1 MLILESFYLNLV
13 IIELAFESTRF
24 YLSLNVTDQNEFLYM
39 LNLKHDNLIKPSR
52 NELGDQGFINELYL
66 WERLDLGLQHNTI
79 VQFLQVTFCLR
90 QELKEC

>member
-1 MLILESFYLNLV
+1 
-13 IIELAFESTRF
+13 
-24 YLSLNVTDQNEFLYM
+24 M

-52 NELGDQGFINELYL
+52 NELGDQGFINELFL
-66 WERLDLGLQHNTI
+66 WERLDLGLQHNII